1 MTRKQTPD
9 VLGSLLEEES
19 EAPASKDAKSPKQQ
33 SSKSS
38 KQQSGKTSKQQS
50 GKPPEQQNAKA
61 LERFDDILSADE
73 KTRSTLYFASETT
86 YALDEAKLRLRRM
99 LKPEN
104 LKSISKSS
112 IAEAAL
118 LLALQDLDERGEDS
132 DIARLLAKQ

>member
-19 EAPASKDAKSPKQQ
+19 ETPESKDVKASKQQ
-33 SSKSS
+33 SS
-38 KQQSGKTSKQQS
+38 KTSKQQS
-50 GKPPEQQNAKA
+50 GKASKQQNAKL
-61 LERFDDILSADE
+61 LEQFDDILSADE

-86 YALDEAKLRLRRM
+86 YALEEAKLRLRKM

-118 LLALQDLDERGEDS
+118 LLALQDLDERGENS

>member
-19 EAPASKDAKSPKQQ
+19 EAPASKDAKSSKQQ
-33 SSKSS
+33 SS
-38 KQQSGKTSKQQS
+38 KTSKQQS

>member
-9 VLGSLLEEES
+9 VLGSLLEEGS
-19 EAPASKDAKSPKQQ
+19 ETPESKDVKA
-33 SSKSS
+33 S
-38 KQQSGKTSKQQS
+38 KQQNGKASK
-50 GKPPEQQNAKA
+50 QQNAKL
-61 LERFDDILSADE
+61 LEQFDDILSADE

-86 YALDEAKLRLRRM
+86 YALEEAKLRLRKM

-118 LLALQDLDERGEDS
+118 LLALQDLDERGENS